1 MTVRTAA
8 IIGCGDVSG
17 VHFEALHGI
26 DDIELIA
33 VCDTDPAVLARAS
46 ATHSVPGFSTHYALL
61 EHARPDVVHI
71 CTPHDQH
78 AEVAIDC
85 LASGVHVLLEKPLA
99 HSLPEAERIV
109 AAAERSRAQ
118 IGVCLQNRYNA
129 TIQAAREVLDSGALG
144 AVRGASATVLWART
158 PQYYQ
163 VKPWRGRWAGAGGGL
178 LINQAIHTIDLL
190 QWLLGD
196 ARQVAGHIA
205 TRLFPD
211 VIEVE
216 DTADILLDHGAGVR
230 SVFFGTLAHVVHAPV
245 TLDIAAEAGSL
256 SLRGDLTI
264 TRANGLTEH
273 VPERRVPTEGRS
285 YWGASHRFLIQD
297 FYSQLN
303 DEEPF
308 WISPAEAL
316 KSLQIV
322 SEVYAQTLPG
332 HASVAPGQ
340 QDELGAVGAQVG
352 TAEVAPGA
360 DEGEPGGGQ
369 GVGEACQSAKT

>member
-1 MTVRTAA
+1 MRTAA

-17 VHFEALHGI
+17 VHFEALQAI
-26 DDIELIA
+26 DGIELIA
-33 VCDTDPAVLARAS
+33 VCDIDPAVLARAS
-46 ATHSVPGFSTHYALL
+46 ATHSVPGFSNHYALL

-78 AEVAIDC
+78 ADVAIDC
-85 LASGVHVLLEKPLA
+85 LDSGAHVLLEKPLA
-99 HSLPEAERIV
+99 HSLLEAERIV
-109 AAAERSRAQ
+109 AAAERSRTQ

-129 TIQAAREVLDSGALG
+129 TIQAARHALDSGALG
-144 AVRGASATVLWART
+144 AAQGASATMFWTRT

-163 VKPWRGRWAGAGGGL
+163 AKPWRGRWASAGGGL

-196 ARQVAGHIA
+196 AQEVTGHIA

-216 DTADILLDHGAGVR
+216 GTADILLDHGAGVR
-230 SVFFGTLAHVVHAPV
+230 SVFFGTLGNVVHAPV

-264 TRANGLTEH
+264 TRADGNSEK
-273 VPERRVPTEGRS
+273 VPERRVPSGRRS
-285 YWGASHRFLIQD
+285 YWGASHETLIRD
-297 FYSQLN
+297 FYRQLPG
-303 DEEPF
+303 DEPF

-322 SEVYAQTLPG
+322 SALYAQTFPG
-332 HASVAPGQ
+332 HVS
-340 QDELGAVGAQVG
+340 ES
-352 TAEVAPGA
+352 AEPSM
-360 DEGEPGGGQ
+360 PP
-369 GVGEACQSAKT
+369 TRP